1 MEGKGDNRVGGGECK
16 QAFSCLVNSLI
27 NLENK
32 QLVLTEALHS
42 WSLIQLPP
50 HHPLLSFFAIHRN
63 FGRHQRV
70 LNRLCLVKHFS
81 CLYYLVITNY
91 LQLLV
96 STKKKLTPIISSD
109 AGFFLINDISETYF
123 NYRVISHPAK
133 NCTCTQQIKKVS
145 GGTWHTLVK
154 LLST

>member
-1 MEGKGDNRVGGGECK
+1 MEKSFLVDLKLNSGRMHGMKGDNRVGGGECK

-50 HHPLLSFFAIHRN
+50 HHLLLSFFAIHRN

-81 CLYYLVITNY
+81 CLDYLVITNY

-96 STKKKLTPIISSD
+96 STKKK
-109 AGFFLINDISETYF
+109 TYAH
-123 NYRVISHPAK
+123 NK
-133 NCTCTQQIKKVS
+133 
-145 GGTWHTLVK
+145 
-154 LLST
+154 